1 MTQNQWLNQHYI
13 SAGTVI
19 ETVVVLIVASVA
31 MFVVNRLLR
40 QWLAYL
46 QGRLR
51 QSDETNVIISR
62 IVTAATD
69 YCRAFSTRSPI
80 RL

>member
-1 MTQNQWLNQHYI
+1 MLKGSMTQIIEWLNQHYI
-13 SAGTVI
+13 SVGTVI

-40 QWLAYL
+40 RWLAYL

-62 IVTAATD
+62 IVTAVFWA
-69 YCRAFSTRSPI
+69 I
-80 RL
+80 RI